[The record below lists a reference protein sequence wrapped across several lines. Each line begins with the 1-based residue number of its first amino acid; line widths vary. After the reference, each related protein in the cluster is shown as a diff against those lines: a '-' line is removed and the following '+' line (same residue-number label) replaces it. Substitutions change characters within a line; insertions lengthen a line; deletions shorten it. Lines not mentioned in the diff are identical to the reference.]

1 MAMKRRQERVNQ
13 KSEMFKNAFRENNYT
28 TVVKKFQKGFD
39 DNMRELL
46 QILTKE
52 KRYET
57 HIANLAT
64 RLDYNGYYS
73 EVFNDIEVI
82 LYPK

>member
-1 MAMKRRQERVNQ
+1 M
-13 KSEMFKNAFRENNYT
+13 
-28 TVVKKFQKGFD
+28 VKKFQKGFD

>member
-1 MAMKRRQERVNQ
+1 MKKAFQEN
-13 KSEMFKNAFRENNYT
+13 SYSN
-28 TVVKKFQKGFD
+28 TVERFQKVFD
-39 DNMRELL
+39 ENMRELL
-46 QILTKE
+46 QVLTRE

-73 EVFNDIEVI
+73 MLFSGEIDQFMI
-82 LYPK
+82 

>member
-1 MAMKRRQERVNQ
+1 MRGEQLKHSFAETQYAQLVG
-13 KSEMFKNAFRENNYT
+13 
-28 TVVKKFQKGFD
+28 KFEKTFD
-39 DNMRELL
+39 DGMRDLL
-46 QILTKE
+46 QVLTHG

-73 EVFNDIEVI
+73 QIFSD
-82 LYPK
+82 

>member
-1 MAMKRRQERVNQ
+1 MRAGL
-13 KSEMFKNAFRENNYT
+13 SDSNYQR
-28 TVVKKFQKGFD
+28 TVEKFQLTF
-39 DNMRELL
+39 NNHMRELL
-46 QILTKE
+46 QILTQS

-73 EVFNDIEVI
+73 E
-82 LYPK
+82 

>member
-1 MAMKRRQERVNQ
+1 
-13 KSEMFKNAFRENNYT
+13 
-28 TVVKKFQKGFD
+28 
-39 DNMRELL
+39 MRELL
-46 QILTKE
+46 QILTRE

-73 EVFNDIEVI
+73 EKFSDLDNIMI
-82 LYPK
+82 

>member
-1 MAMKRRQERVNQ
+1 
-13 KSEMFKNAFRENNYT
+13 
-28 TVVKKFQKGFD
+28 
-39 DNMRELL
+39 MRDLL
-46 QILTKE
+46 LILTKE

-73 EVFNDIEVI
+73 QLFNDMDHMGMVQQKQ
-82 LYPK
+82 Y